1 MIGNLSISKNG
12 NFESIEKLSISENL
26 HQILAD
32 RWMVSQTNFCTVSQ
46 QTVIKKDPVVP
57 SNDANLSWFNTDILA
72 KN

>member
-1 MIGNLSISKNG
+1 MGNSEIIGNLTISKNG
-12 NFESIEKLSISENL
+12 NFEIIEKLSISEN
-26 HQILAD
+26 ASNF
-32 RWMVSQTNFCTVSQ
+32 SQTNFCTFSQ